1 MRSTPTTVLLA
12 VGLVSGAVGVLAGCS
27 GPADGTGYLQVSDLK
42 GMSAGD
48 HFAAE
53 PARVTARLGATS
65 RGCVTV
71 RVDDVERMPLW
82 PEGTRVAE
90 DPEDPG
96 TYVVDLPGGTTLRT
110 GGLFEATGVVDADGL
125 PFGDGAGPQ
134 PKIAAVLGYCALT
147 AAPVAFADAA
157 AITPMP
163 Q

>member
-1 MRSTPTTVLLA
+1 
-12 VGLVSGAVGVLAGCS
+12 
-27 GPADGTGYLQVSDLK
+27 
-42 GMSAGD
+42 
-48 HFAAE
+48 
-53 PARVTARLGATS
+53 
-65 RGCVTV
+65 VTV